1 LVSNL
6 IEKNLLPYGL
16 VSLPLQDCNGTW
28 QDELK
33 DNNSLL
39 DPRAKKTIQ
48 QSLTKLEN
56 PLVIDTDA
64 PDGTLSAG
72 IDIDL
77 LSSALWHVVTET
89 VYFHPKLHLTEKI
102 FKPIVAQRPFVL
114 VAAPGNLAYLKSY
127 GFKTFDQWI
136 DESYDSETDH
146 YIRIEKITAEI
157 SRLCAM
163 EPADLVMMHQEMKS
177 VLRYNY
183 EHFYGDFKNIIVD
196 ELVDNFGDILDTLEI
211 PHSHL
216 PDVKKRLKQ

>member
-6 IEKNLLPYGL
+6 IKENLLPYGL
-16 VSLPLQDCNGTW
+16 VSLPLKDSNGTW
-28 QDELK
+28 QDEIEN
-33 DNNSLL
+33 NNSLL
-39 DPRAKKTIQ
+39 DPRAKKTIYQ
-48 QSLTKLEN
+48 TLKNVTQ
-56 PLVIDTDA
+56 PLIIDTDS

-196 ELVDNFGDILDTLEI
+196 ELVDNFGDILDTLAI